1 MRHEH
6 LAEVYLRLG
15 DLAEAEKIGPAS
27 DIEAAGQ
34 VYPLATLVSVLSP
47 RPRSRKP
54 ATNSKSFARWR
65 AAPISISRRSSG
77 LKPLVKE
84 WKLPEDWR
92 TPKTPTDVGKRPDLA
107 TLGPLCWHPSP
118 AAGWSLPQPDG
129 TQISLDHYRGKP
141 VLVLFYLGSGCLHCV
156 EQLRKFSP
164 MAADFSREGISIVA
178 ISSEPMD
185 SLKHSLTTLEGQRN
199 DQFSAHCATADQK
212 VFRAY
217 RAYDDFENMPL
228 HGAFLID
235 AAGLVRWHDIG
246 YEPFMD
252 ASFVLNEARRLLHH

>member
-1 MRHEH
+1 
-6 LAEVYLRLG
+6 LAQVYLRLG
-15 DLAEAEKIGPAS
+15 DNAEAEKLARQ
-27 DIEAAGQ
+27 AATDAPGQ
-34 VYPLATLVSVLSP
+34 VYPLATLVAVLSAAGKKP
-47 RPRSRKP
+47 EAQSEFEKLRPL
-54 ATNSKSFARWR
+54 AGR
-65 AAPISISRRSSG
+65 ADLDQPVFER
-77 LKPLVKE
+77 LKPIAKE
-84 WKLPEDWR
+84 FKLPEDWR
-92 TPKTPTDVGKRPDLA
+92 TPQAPSDVGKRPDLA

-118 AAGWSLPQPDG
+118 APAWSLPQPDG
-129 TQISLDHYRGKP
+129 IPITLDQYHGKP

-156 EQLRKFSP
+156 EQLKKFSP
-164 MAADFSREGISIVA
+164 MVGDFSREGISIVA

-185 SLKHSLTTLEGQRN
+185 SLKHSLTTLKGNETIN
-199 DQFSAHCATADQK
+199 FPLVSDADQK

-252 ASFVLNEARRLLHH
+252 AKFVLEESRRLLHR